1 MKLYHKAFLYRH
13 KWIQPYLQKVLG
25 GIDAVTFLA
34 ALALIGGVV
43 YEHGFIISE
52 GAEADLGVLYR
63 TVWGVFLVQTT
74 MHIGLAYRE
83 TLKKYRTFT
92 WVLNILLYLTLI
104 PVIFFE
110 PESGALK
117 YFWLFLNNRIF
128 QLILLLL
135 LSLLRLSSGVI
146 GLLGKRTNPSLILAG
161 SFFLIICI
169 GTGLLMLPRC
179 TVDGISWVNALFVST
194 SAVCVT
200 GLVPV
205 DVATTF
211 TSLGQ
216 LVIIILIQIGGLGVM
231 TLTCFFAMFFM
242 GNTSVYNQLAVRD
255 MISSDSLSSLLS
267 TVIYI
272 LFFTLVIE
280 GAGMLV
286 LFLSIHGTLGMTVQQ
301 EMVFAAF
308 HSISAFCNAGFST
321 LSENLGNPLVM
332 QHHNLLYIT
341 ISVLIILGGIGFPI
355 LVNFKHIAGYHLKRL
370 FYFIRTGKRDR
381 QRIRHLYNLNTKI
394 VLLTTLILLT
404 GGTIAILLF
413 EWNGAFAGMSMP
425 DKWVQAF
432 FNATCP
438 RTAGFTS
445 IGLTSF
451 SLQSLLLMLLLMF
464 IGGAAQ
470 STAGGVKVNAFAAAV
485 LSLFAVIRGKS
496 RVEVFRRQL
505 SVDSIR
511 RSNATLVMYLM
522 ILFLGV
528 FVLSVL
534 EPHASLLALV
544 FECTSALSTVGSS
557 LGLTPA
563 LGEAGKLFV
572 SLLMFIGRVGVI
584 TIVLGF
590 VPPQKHTKYKY
601 PDDNLII
608 TKQESCRIN
617 MIYI

>member
-92 WVLNILLYLTLI
+92 WVLNIILYLTLI

-608 TKQESCRIN
+608 N
-617 MIYI
+617 

>member
-255 MISSDSLSSLLS
+255 MISCDSLSSLLS

-608 TKQESCRIN
+608 N
-617 MIYI
+617 

>member
-13 KWIQPYLQKVLG
+13 NWIQPYLQKVLG

-608 TKQESCRIN
+608 N
-617 MIYI
+617 

>member
-1 MKLYHKAFLYRH
+1 MKLYHKAFLFRH

-63 TVWGVFLVQTT
+63 IVWGGFLVQTT

-608 TKQESCRIN
+608 N
-617 MIYI
+617 

>member
-211 TSLGQ
+211 ASLGQ

-608 TKQESCRIN
+608 N
-617 MIYI
+617 

>member
-1 MKLYHKAFLYRH
+1 MKLYHKAFLFRH

-117 YFWLFLNNRIF
+117 YFWFFLNNRIF

-496 RVEVFRRQL
+496 RVEVFRR
-505 SVDSIR
+505 
-511 RSNATLVMYLM
+511 
-522 ILFLGV
+522 
-528 FVLSVL
+528 
-534 EPHASLLALV
+534 
-544 FECTSALSTVGSS
+544 
-557 LGLTPA
+557 
-563 LGEAGKLFV
+563 
-572 SLLMFIGRVGVI
+572 
-584 TIVLGF
+584 
-590 VPPQKHTKYKY
+590 
-601 PDDNLII
+601 
-608 TKQESCRIN
+608 
-617 MIYI
+617 

>member
-135 LSLLRLSSGVI
+135 LALLRLSSGVI

-608 TKQESCRIN
+608 N
-617 MIYI
+617 

>member
-117 YFWLFLNNRIF
+117 YFWLFLNYRIF

-381 QRIRHLYNLNTKI
+381 QRIRHKVSHLYNLNTKI

-608 TKQESCRIN
+608 N
-617 MIYI
+617 

>member
-438 RTAGFTS
+438 RTAGSTS

-608 TKQESCRIN
+608 N
-617 MIYI
+617 

>member
-286 LFLSIHGTLGMTVQQ
+286 LFLSIHGTLGMTMQQ

-608 TKQESCRIN
+608 N
-617 MIYI
+617 

>member
-528 FVLSVL
+528 FVLSAL

-608 TKQESCRIN
+608 N
-617 MIYI
+617 

>member
-485 LSLFAVIRGKS
+485 LSLFAVIRGKN

-608 TKQESCRIN
+608 N
-617 MIYI
+617 

>member
-286 LFLSIHGTLGMTVQQ
+286 LFLSIHGTLGMTMQQ

-496 RVEVFRRQL
+496 WVEVFRRQL

-608 TKQESCRIN
+608 N
-617 MIYI
+617 

>member
-1 MKLYHKAFLYRH
+1 M
-13 KWIQPYLQKVLG
+13 WV

-608 TKQESCRIN
+608 N
-617 MIYI
+617 

>member
-110 PESGALK
+110 PESGTLK

-608 TKQESCRIN
+608 N
-617 MIYI
+617 

>member
-534 EPHASLLALV
+534 EPHASLLTLV

-608 TKQESCRIN
+608 N
-617 MIYI
+617 

>member
-470 STAGGVKVNAFAAAV
+470 STASGVKVNAFAAAV
-485 LSLFAVIRGKS
+485 LSLFAVIRGKN

-608 TKQESCRIN
+608 N
-617 MIYI
+617 

>member
-394 VLLTTLILLT
+394 VLLATLILLT

-608 TKQESCRIN
+608 N
-617 MIYI
+617 

>member
-74 MHIGLAYRE
+74 TSYRAGVSGNAE
-83 TLKKYRTFT
+83 ERYRTFT

-205 DVATTF
+205 DVATGFF

-216 LVIIILIQIGGLGVM
+216 LVIIILIQIGGLGSND
-231 TLTCFFAMFFM
+231 AH
-242 GNTSVYNQLAVRD
+242 
-255 MISSDSLSSLLS
+255 
-267 TVIYI
+267 
-272 LFFTLVIE
+272 
-280 GAGMLV
+280 
-286 LFLSIHGTLGMTVQQ
+286 LFLRH
-301 EMVFAAF
+301 VFY
-308 HSISAFCNAGFST
+308 G
-321 LSENLGNPLVM
+321 
-332 QHHNLLYIT
+332 
-341 ISVLIILGGIGFPI
+341 
-355 LVNFKHIAGYHLKRL
+355 
-370 FYFIRTGKRDR
+370 
-381 QRIRHLYNLNTKI
+381 
-394 VLLTTLILLT
+394 
-404 GGTIAILLF
+404 
-413 EWNGAFAGMSMP
+413 
-425 DKWVQAF
+425 
-432 FNATCP
+432 
-438 RTAGFTS
+438 
-445 IGLTSF
+445 
-451 SLQSLLLMLLLMF
+451 
-464 IGGAAQ
+464 
-470 STAGGVKVNAFAAAV
+470 
-485 LSLFAVIRGKS
+485 
-496 RVEVFRRQL
+496 
-505 SVDSIR
+505 
-511 RSNATLVMYLM
+511 
-522 ILFLGV
+522 
-528 FVLSVL
+528 
-534 EPHASLLALV
+534 
-544 FECTSALSTVGSS
+544 
-557 LGLTPA
+557 
-563 LGEAGKLFV
+563 
-572 SLLMFIGRVGVI
+572 
-584 TIVLGF
+584 
-590 VPPQKHTKYKY
+590 
-601 PDDNLII
+601 
-608 TKQESCRIN
+608 
-617 MIYI
+617 

>member
-169 GTGLLMLPRC
+169 GTGLLMLPHC

-438 RTAGFTS
+438 RTAGFTN

-608 TKQESCRIN
+608 N
-617 MIYI
+617 

>member
-110 PESGALK
+110 PESGSLK
-117 YFWLFLNNRIF
+117 YFWLFLNIRIF

-438 RTAGFTS
+438 RTAGFTN

-608 TKQESCRIN
+608 N
-617 MIYI
+617 

>member
-194 SAVCVT
+194 TAVCVT

-286 LFLSIHGTLGMTVQQ
+286 LFLSIHGTLGMTMQQ

-608 TKQESCRIN
+608 N
-617 MIYI
+617 

>member
-451 SLQSLLLMLLLMF
+451 SLQSLLLMLLLIF

-563 LGEAGKLFV
+563 L
-572 SLLMFIGRVGVI
+572 
-584 TIVLGF
+584 
-590 VPPQKHTKYKY
+590 
-601 PDDNLII
+601 
-608 TKQESCRIN
+608 
-617 MIYI
+617 

>member
-135 LSLLRLSSGVI
+135 LSLLRLSSVVI

-608 TKQESCRIN
+608 N
-617 MIYI
+617 

>member
-381 QRIRHLYNLNTKI
+381 QRIRHLYNLNTRI
-394 VLLTTLILLT
+394 VLIMTFLLLVTGTLA
-404 GGTIAILLF
+404 IAAF
-413 EWNGAFAGMSMP
+413 EWNASFAGMP
-425 DKWVQAF
+425 VADKWTQAF

-438 RTAGFTS
+438 RTAGFS
-445 IGLTSF
+445 SVDLA
-451 SLQSLLLMLLLMF
+451 SLSVQTLLVYLVLMW
-464 IGGAAQ
+464 IGGGAQ
-470 STAGGVKVNAFAAAV
+470 STAGGVKVNAFAVVVLNLVAV
-485 LSLFAVIRGKS
+485 LRGS
-496 RVEVFRRQL
+496 ERVEVFGREL
-505 SVDSIR
+505 SHDSIR
-511 RSNATLVMYLM
+511 RSNATVVMSLGV
-522 ILFLGV
+522 LFL
-528 FVLSVL
+528 FIFILSIL
-534 EPHASLLALV
+534 EPQASLMALT
-544 FECTSALSTVGSS
+544 FECVSALSTVGSS
-557 LGLTPA
+557 LNLTPNLCDA
-563 LGEAGKLFV
+563 SKLLV
-572 SLLMFIGRVGVI
+572 ALLMFIGRVGLI
-584 TIVLGF
+584 TLMLGIIK
-590 VPPQKHTKYKY
+590 QKKNTKYRY
-601 PDDNLII
+601 PSDNII
-608 TKQESCRIN
+608 IN
-617 MIYI
+617 

>member
-1 MKLYHKAFLYRH
+1 MKLYHKAFLFRH

-534 EPHASLLALV
+534 EPHALLLALV

-608 TKQESCRIN
+608 N
-617 MIYI
+617 

>member
-74 MHIGLAYRE
+74 IHIGLAYRE

-608 TKQESCRIN
+608 N
-617 MIYI
+617 

>member
-272 LFFTLVIE
+272 FFFTLVIE

-608 TKQESCRIN
+608 N
-617 MIYI
+617 

>member
-572 SLLMFIGRVGVI
+572 SLLIIGRVGVI

-608 TKQESCRIN
+608 N
-617 MIYI
+617 

>member
-341 ISVLIILGGIGFPI
+341 ISVLIIFGGIGFPI

-608 TKQESCRIN
+608 N
-617 MIYI
+617 

>member
-231 TLTCFFAMFFM
+231 TLTSFFAMFFM
-242 GNTSVYNQLAVRD
+242 GNTSLYNQLVVRD
-255 MISSDSLSSLLS
+255 MVSSNSLGSLLS
-267 TVIYI
+267 TLLYI
-272 LFFTLVIE
+272 LGFTLVIE
-280 GAGMLV
+280 GMGMLSIW
-286 LFLSIHGTLGMTVQQ
+286 LGIHGTLGMDLQ
-301 EMVFAAF
+301 EELAFSAF

-321 LSENLGNPLVM
+321 LPGNLGNPMVM
-332 QHHNLLYIT
+332 TGHNSLYI
-341 ISVLIILGGIGFPI
+341 SVSLLIILGGIGFPI
-355 LVNFKHIAGYHLKRL
+355 LVNFKDIVLYHLHRFWK
-370 FYFIRTGKRDR
+370 FVRTLKLDKHRV
-381 QRIRHLYNLNTKI
+381 QHLYNLNTKI
-394 VLLTTLILLT
+394 VLIMTFLLLVLGTLA
-404 GGTIAILLF
+404 IAAF
-413 EWNGAFAGMSMP
+413 EWNGSFAGMP
-425 DKWVQAF
+425 VADKWTQAF

-438 RTAGFTS
+438 RTAGFS
-445 IGLTSF
+445 SVDLA
-451 SLQSLLLMLLLMF
+451 SLSVQTLLVYLFLMWV
-464 IGGAAQ
+464 GGGSQ
-470 STAGGVKVNAFAAAV
+470 STAGGVKVNAFAVVVLNLVAV
-485 LSLFAVIRGKS
+485 LRGTE
-496 RVEVFRRQL
+496 RVEVFGREL
-505 SVDSIR
+505 SYDSIR
-511 RSNATLVMYLM
+511 RSNATVVMS
-522 ILFLGV
+522 LGV
-528 FVLSVL
+528 LFIFIFTLSIL
-534 EPHASLLALV
+534 EPGVSIMALT
-544 FECTSALSTVGSS
+544 FECVSALSTVGSS
-557 LGLTPA
+557 LNLTPHLCDA
-563 LGEAGKLFV
+563 SKLLV
-572 SLLMFIGRVGVI
+572 SLLMFIGRVGLI
-584 TIVLGF
+584 TLMLGIVK
-590 VPPQKHTKYKY
+590 QKKNTKYRY
-601 PDDNLII
+601 PSDNII
-608 TKQESCRIN
+608 IN
-617 MIYI
+617 

>member
-13 KWIQPYLQKVLG
+13 KWIQPYLQNVLG

-608 TKQESCRIN
+608 N
-617 MIYI
+617 

>member
-63 TVWGVFLVQTT
+63 IVWGVFLVQTT

-286 LFLSIHGTLGMTVQQ
+286 LFLSIHGTLGMTMQQ

-572 SLLMFIGRVGVI
+572 SLLMFIGWVGVI

-608 TKQESCRIN
+608 N
-617 MIYI
+617 

>member
-485 LSLFAVIRGKS
+485 LSLFAVIRGKN

-522 ILFLGV
+522 ILFLGI

-608 TKQESCRIN
+608 N
-617 MIYI
+617 

>member
-92 WVLNILLYLTLI
+92 WVLNILLSLTLI

-608 TKQESCRIN
+608 N
-617 MIYI
+617 

>member
-1 MKLYHKAFLYRH
+1 MGRFPGSDHDAYRAGVSGNAEEIPDIYMGIEYFTLSDFNPRH
-13 KWIQPYLQKVLG
+13 FFRTGIG
-25 GIDAVTFLA
+25 GIE
-34 ALALIGGVV
+34 I
-43 YEHGFIISE
+43 
-52 GAEADLGVLYR
+52 
-63 TVWGVFLVQTT
+63 FLV
-74 MHIGLAYRE
+74 
-83 TLKKYRTFT
+83 
-92 WVLNILLYLTLI
+92 
-104 PVIFFE
+104 
-110 PESGALK
+110 
-117 YFWLFLNNRIF
+117 IF

-608 TKQESCRIN
+608 N
-617 MIYI
+617 

>member
-394 VLLTTLILLT
+394 VLLTTLIFLT

-608 TKQESCRIN
+608 N
-617 MIYI
+617 